1 MVTSCVLEL
10 GRQVERSYRQRPCHA
25 ECGRKTVRVSSR
37 DGRRHISSLAII
49 VWLLSYYSKLV
60 RYLVQ
65 WDLRSLET
73 LRPEVAPSLR
83 SGRYSLRPSGL

>member
-1 MVTSCVLEL
+1 MVTSCILEL

-37 DGRRHISSLAII
+37 DISSLAII